1 MGSTTGADDGSAD
14 RARSLAA
21 WFAQRHPHAH
31 DVSVRDIGGPHA
43 SGYSNETVF
52 FRACWNE
59 AAESREARYVA
70 RIEPRTPPV
79 YPQQTATAMAAVEL
93 QYRVMQAVTRA
104 GGVPVPPL
112 AGYEPGT
119 DLLGAPFYV
128 MGFVDGDVPK
138 DNPVYTSEGF
148 YVDAAPVERYRA
160 IDDGLRVLA
169 RLHAIDPVAAGLD
182 WLAGG
187 RTPGLVRQLE
197 IFRRYASELLAGR
210 PHPVLANAFAWL
222 EEESASDGPAVLL
235 WGDARPGN
243 MIFRDFRCVAA
254 NDWEGAALGPAE
266 LDLGWWLALDRF
278 AHEGSGL
285 PRLEGE
291 PSREEQIALYERHA
305 GRSVRDPFWHEVF
318 AAARFTIVM
327 IRTCQRMTD
336 AGTVPD
342 SMNMPVNNPAT
353 QLLADMLGIPYSW
366 QAAAG
371 LTT

>member
-59 AAESREARYVA
+59 AGESREARYVA

-169 RLHAIDPVAAGLD
+169 RLHAIDPVGAGLD
-182 WLAGG
+182 WLAG
-187 RTPGLVRQLE
+187 
-197 IFRRYASELLAGR
+197 AGR
-210 PHPVLANAFAWL
+210 RVWFVSWRSSGVTP
-222 EEESASDGPAVLL
+222 ASCLRGVPIRCWRTRLPGWRRSPPAM
-235 WGDARPGN
+235 AP
-243 MIFRDFRCVAA
+243 RCCC
-254 NDWEGAALGPAE
+254 GATRA
-266 LDLGWWLALDRF
+266 
-278 AHEGSGL
+278 
-285 PRLEGE
+285 
-291 PSREEQIALYERHA
+291 
-305 GRSVRDPFWHEVF
+305 
-318 AAARFTIVM
+318 
-327 IRTCQRMTD
+327 
-336 AGTVPD
+336 
-342 SMNMPVNNPAT
+342 PAT
-353 QLLADMLGIPYSW
+353 
-366 QAAAG
+366 
-371 LTT
+371 